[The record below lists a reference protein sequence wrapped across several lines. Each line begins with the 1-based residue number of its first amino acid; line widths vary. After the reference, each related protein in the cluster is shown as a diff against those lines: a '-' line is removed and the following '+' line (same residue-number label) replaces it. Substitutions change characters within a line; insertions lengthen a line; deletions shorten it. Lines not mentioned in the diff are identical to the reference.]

1 MKKPKYNITE
11 SGNDITIRVDY
22 MVLYKNYMEQMT
34 DMLPEYPH
42 KQLKSMLLTKP
53 LLDLGIFNLLTG
65 DKKGLVKMFRQAD
78 TLVLFPD
85 DNMADKVF
93 DNGNMDTNITIVI
106 IYPDKEIIIENKDI
120 SV

>member
-53 LLDLGIFNLLTG
+53 HLDLDIFNLLTG
-65 DKKGLVKMFRQAD
+65 DKKGLVEMFRQAD